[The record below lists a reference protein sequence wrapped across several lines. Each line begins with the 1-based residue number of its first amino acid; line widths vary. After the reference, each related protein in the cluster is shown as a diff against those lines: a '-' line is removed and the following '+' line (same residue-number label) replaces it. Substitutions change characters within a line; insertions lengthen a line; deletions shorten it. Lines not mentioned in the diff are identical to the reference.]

1 MPSVGSG
8 GIRTHPQFLFP
19 EEVTVAQNA
28 PVTLLDL
35 LLCAPANKMAPGVL
49 FAE

>member
-1 MPSVGSG
+1 MPSVGND

-19 EEVTVAQNA
+19 EEVTVSQNA

-35 LLCAPANKMAPGVL
+35 LLRAPANKMAPGV
-49 FAE
+49 FSA